1 MILILDYHRMKIYW
15 EFKNEEVIFLLDCYT
30 NVYASV
36 GFGQKMRGG
45 DITVLQFFQDSVFLS
60 DRFGIGQVT
69 PTVDKQQDVTLLIY
83 YKVSNFHHKIKFS
96 RKMFTGDRKNFNLKY
111 DEPIFLQYA
120 IHNTSNPV
128 T

>member
-1 MILILDYHRMKIYW
+1 MSPTSTNIVLEMDSQTSADGLSTKGMTQIFNYGRMRTWWK
-15 EFKNEEVIFLLDCYT
+15 FTNEEVIFLLDCYT

-69 PTVDKQQDVTLLIY
+69 PTVDK
-83 YKVSNFHHKIKFS
+83 
-96 RKMFTGDRKNFNLKY
+96 
-111 DEPIFLQYA
+111 
-120 IHNTSNPV
+120 
-128 T
+128 